1 MSENKPE
8 NAGTPGSPSSPA
20 PSGAN
25 AGVPSSAAPGV
36 PTPGTTPVEPAA
48 SLPPS
53 HEDAI
58 QSPMKDIAAK
68 SAGEG
73 ATASASPVLPVAPA
87 TGTARSTS
95 LPDDAS
101 ANAHLASTPSEA
113 AEEAAVRSSTD
124 DPDSASAVTP
134 TDPQSARQRDAA
146 EARSSAAAST
156 AKQEAAVH
164 ERDARHGRGHSE
176 SVTST
181 NAEPAAATKTVP
193 PVAPTLASSDPI
205 AGELTTTI
213 EAEDVAATEA
223 DAAPASRPAGAP
235 PPGFGAAPDFTATNP
250 PPPNALPPSPPR
262 YLKQNDS
269 AWTVFGRIIAA
280 RARQL
285 FDRAGQR
292 ITQRTLRIGVSAR
305 IFHPEPG
312 AKGLRG
318 KTLQYLEESIAH
330 WVMSR
335 DVLVFMIPTVGH
347 QGMLHPSN
355 IRLRDYAKHLDGLL
369 LQGGADVSPQSY
381 AEAATSH
388 EWPGDRVRDMY
399 ELELLHEFIESG
411 KPVLGVCRGCQ
422 LINVAFG
429 GTLYQDIAT
438 DVPTAGAHVN
448 ENYDQHRHGIHF
460 PDGSTL
466 VNMFPGRRDAIVNS
480 IHHQAVKT
488 LGRDLNIEAV
498 SASDGI
504 IEAVRYRRAPFVMGV
519 QWHPEFHRAGGPE
532 LLDCTPLL
540 DTFLRVAR
548 ETRF

>member
-1 MSENKPE
+1 MSENTPSTP
-8 NAGTPGSPSSPA
+8 GTPGTGSPA
-20 PSGAN
+20 ADSSVSN
-25 AGVPSSAAPGV
+25 AGSHIPAAAPASF
-36 PTPGTTPVEPAA
+36 PKSSDLPADAGQAGSKDAAVTAADRA
-48 SLPPS
+48 ST
-53 HEDAI
+53 D
-58 QSPMKDIAAK
+58 SP
-68 SAGEG
+68 
-73 ATASASPVLPVAPA
+73 ASASTVEPVD
-87 TGTARSTS
+87 TAK
-95 LPDDAS
+95 A
-101 ANAHLASTPSEA
+101 
-113 AEEAAVRSSTD
+113 
-124 DPDSASAVTP
+124 
-134 TDPQSARQRDAA
+134 QRDDAA
-146 EARSSAAAST
+146 EARASAARAAST
-156 AKQEAAVH
+156 QEASPSASAANKAL
-164 ERDARHGRGHSE
+164 DAKSSLAAQVE
-176 SVTST
+176 TAT
-181 NAEPAAATKTVP
+181 QAEASLAA
-193 PVAPTLASSDPI
+193 
-205 AGELTTTI
+205 EL
-213 EAEDVAATEA
+213 ENATEA
-223 DAAPASRPAGAP
+223 QAAEAEAEGAEMNAASATASVSPKPRSSLP
-235 PPGFGAAPDFTATNP
+235 PEFTAAPDFGTFRAP
-250 PPPNALPPSPPR
+250 PIPPDAPDMKAPPA
-262 YLKQNDS
+262 YLRQSDS
-269 AWTVFGRIIAA
+269 AWSVFGRVIKA
-280 RARQL
+280 RARQI

-355 IRLRDYAKHLDGLL
+355 IRLRDYAKQLDGLL

-381 AEAATSH
+381 TEPATRH

-399 ELELLHEFIESG
+399 ELELLHEFIEAG

-438 DVPTAGAHVN
+438 DVPTAGIHVN
-448 ENYDQHRHGIHF
+448 EQYDQHRHPIRF

-466 VNMFPGRRDAIVNS
+466 VNMFPGHREALVNS

-488 LGRDLNIEAV
+488 IGRDLNIEAV
-498 SASDGI
+498 SAHDGI

-519 QWHPEFHRAGGPE
+519 QWHPEFHRAGGDE

>member
-1 MSENKPE
+1 MSENKPD
-8 NAGTPGSPSSPA
+8 NAGKPGTPPSPSAS
-20 PSGAN
+20 PSGET
-25 AGVPSSAAPGV
+25 PSASKPDI
-36 PTPGTTPVEPAA
+36 TLDEPAA
-48 SLPPS
+48 SLPIS
-53 HEDAI
+53 HEDSI
-58 QSPMKDIAAK
+58 QSPIKDVVK
-68 SAGEG
+68 PHE
-73 ATASASPVLPVAPA
+73 T
-87 TGTARSTS
+87 
-95 LPDDAS
+95 
-101 ANAHLASTPSEA
+101 
-113 AEEAAVRSSTD
+113 STD
-124 DPDSASAVTP
+124 DPDSASAVTRA
-134 TDPQSARQRDAA
+134 DPQTARQRDAA

-156 AKQEAAVH
+156 AQQEAAVH
-164 ERDARHGRGHSE
+164 EREARDVRYAAVRPTTLVGSE
-176 SVTST
+176 PITGEVTVP
-181 NAEPAAATKTVP
+181 ADEVAAAEKAT
-193 PVAPTLASSDPI
+193 ASSARR
-205 AGELTTTI
+205 AG
-213 EAEDVAATEA
+213 
-223 DAAPASRPAGAP
+223 SP
-235 PPGFGAAPDFTATNP
+235 PPGFGAAPDFTASNP

-262 YLKQNDS
+262 YLKHNDS
-269 AWTVFGRIIAA
+269 AWTVFGRIVAA

-438 DVPTAGAHVN
+438 EVPTAGAHVN

-466 VNMFPGRRDAIVNS
+466 TNMFPGQRDAIVNS

-519 QWHPEFHRAGGPE
+519 QWHPEFHRAGGAE

>member
-8 NAGTPGSPSSPA
+8 NAGKPGSPSSP
-20 PSGAN
+20 
-25 AGVPSSAAPGV
+25 SAAPASSTPSTSSGA
-36 PTPGTTPVEPAA
+36 TPGTAKPDTLPPEPAA
-48 SLPPS
+48 SLPLS
-53 HEDAI
+53 HEDSV
-58 QSPMKDIAAK
+58 QSPIKDVVTP
-68 SAGEG
+68 SA
-73 ATASASPVLPVAPA
+73 ASP
-87 TGTARSTS
+87 
-95 LPDDAS
+95 
-101 ANAHLASTPSEA
+101 A

-124 DPDSASAVTP
+124 DPASASTVTP
-134 TDPQSARQRDAA
+134 TDPQTARQRDAA

-156 AKQEAAVH
+156 AQQEAEVH
-164 ERDARHGRGHSE
+164 ERAAR
-176 SVTST
+176 
-181 NAEPAAATKTVP
+181 K
-193 PVAPTLASSDPI
+193 
-205 AGELTTTI
+205 AGQTYRS
-213 EAEDVAATEA
+213 
-223 DAAPASRPAGAP
+223 PASRPATLENSEPLAGELSVPADEAALTEQEVKAEAAARPAGSP
-235 PPGFGAAPDFTATNP
+235 PPGFGAAPDFTASNP

-381 AEAATSH
+381 AEQATSP

-438 DVPTAGAHVN
+438 EVPTAGAHVN
-448 ENYDQHRHGIHF
+448 EHYDQHRHGIHF

-466 VNMFPGRRDAIVNS
+466 ANMFPGRREAIVNS

>member
-1 MSENKPE
+1 MSENNSD
-8 NAGTPGSPSSPA
+8 NAGTPGTPSPSMSQSGAAGSPSSPA
-20 PSGAN
+20 PSST
-25 AGVPSSAAPGV
+25 PSAPTPTPTPAREAKEAASTDSPESASNVTAESAA
-36 PTPGTTPVEPAA
+36 AA
-48 SLPPS
+48 QRR
-53 HEDAI
+53 DAEQARTSAAQAAAQQEAAARV
-58 QSPMKDIAAK
+58 QSVVSNAERAA
-68 SAGEG
+68 
-73 ATASASPVLPVAPA
+73 ATA
-87 TGTARSTS
+87 
-95 LPDDAS
+95 AS
-101 ANAHLASTPSEA
+101 ANPPA
-113 AEEAAVRSSTD
+113 AN
-124 DPDSASAVTP
+124 
-134 TDPQSARQRDAA
+134 
-146 EARSSAAAST
+146 AASGT
-156 AKQEAAVH
+156 
-164 ERDARHGRGHSE
+164 
-176 SVTST
+176 TSG
-181 NAEPAAATKTVP
+181 A
-193 PVAPTLASSDPI
+193 
-205 AGELTTTI
+205 
-213 EAEDVAATEA
+213 A
-223 DAAPASRPAGAP
+223 DAAAKAPAGGEPDGTLGASAKKDGAP
-235 PPGFGAAPDFTATNP
+235 PPGFGSAPDFSASNP
-250 PPPNALPPSPPR
+250 PPASAYPPGPPA
-262 YLKQNDS
+262 YLKHNDS
-269 AWTVFGRIIAA
+269 AWSVFGRVIAA
-280 RARQL
+280 HARQI
-285 FDRAGQR
+285 FDRAGRR

-381 AEAATSH
+381 AEVATRP

-399 ELELLHEFIESG
+399 ELELLHEFVESG

-438 DVPTAGAHVN
+438 DVPTAGVHVN
-448 ENYDQHRHGIHF
+448 EHYDQHRHSIHF
-460 PDGSTL
+460 PEGSTL
-466 VNMFPGRRDAIVNS
+466 VNMFPGRREAIVNS
-480 IHHQAVKT
+480 IHHQAVNQ

-498 SASDGI
+498 SGTDGI

>member
-1 MSENKPE
+1 MPPKRARPPLSLRRGKRPTRSRKPTRSSY
-8 NAGTPGSPSSPA
+8 ATPP
-20 PSGAN
+20 
-25 AGVPSSAAPGV
+25 VPR
-36 PTPGTTPVEPAA
+36 
-48 SLPPS
+48 
-53 HEDAI
+53 
-58 QSPMKDIAAK
+58 
-68 SAGEG
+68 
-73 ATASASPVLPVAPA
+73 VLRRQPRRRQRHQTSRRA
-87 TGTARSTS
+87 STS
-95 LPDDAS
+95 S
-101 ANAHLASTPSEA
+101 
-113 AEEAAVRSSTD
+113 RSG
-124 DPDSASAVTP
+124 
-134 TDPQSARQRDAA
+134 
-146 EARSSAAAST
+146 
-156 AKQEAAVH
+156 
-164 ERDARHGRGHSE
+164 ERECREHVVGRIRRARHCRFG
-176 SVTST
+176 
-181 NAEPAAATKTVP
+181 AA
-193 PVAPTLASSDPI
+193 
-205 AGELTTTI
+205 
-213 EAEDVAATEA
+213 
-223 DAAPASRPAGAP
+223 
-235 PPGFGAAPDFTATNP
+235 GFGAAPDFTATNP

-262 YLKQNDS
+262 YLKQTDS
-269 AWTVFGRIIAA
+269 AWSVFGRIIAA
-280 RARQL
+280 RARQI
-285 FDRAGQR
+285 FDRAGRR

-355 IRLRDYAKHLDGLL
+355 IRLRDYAKNLDGLL

-381 AEAATSH
+381 AEQATSP

-448 ENYDQHRHGIHF
+448 EHYDQHRHGIHF

-466 VNMFPGRRDAIVNS
+466 ANMFPGRRDAIVNS

-498 SASDGI
+498 SAADGI

>member
-8 NAGTPGSPSSPA
+8 NAGEPGSPSSP
-20 PSGAN
+20 
-25 AGVPSSAAPGV
+25 SAAPASSTSSGA
-36 PTPGTTPVEPAA
+36 TPDASKLPPEPAA
-48 SLPPS
+48 SLPLS
-53 HEDAI
+53 HEDSI
-58 QSPMKDIAAK
+58 QSPIKDVVAP
-68 SAGEG
+68 SA
-73 ATASASPVLPVAPA
+73 ASP
-87 TGTARSTS
+87 
-95 LPDDAS
+95 
-101 ANAHLASTPSEA
+101 A

-124 DPDSASAVTP
+124 DPDSASTVTP
-134 TDPQSARQRDAA
+134 TDPQTARQRDAA

-156 AKQEAAVH
+156 AQQEAEVHERAARKAGQVYKSPVTRPGTLGSSDPLAGELSAPADEAALTENEEKAQEAA
-164 ERDARHGRGHSE
+164 
-176 SVTST
+176 
-181 NAEPAAATKTVP
+181 AAARR
-193 PVAPTLASSDPI
+193 
-205 AGELTTTI
+205 AG
-213 EAEDVAATEA
+213 
-223 DAAPASRPAGAP
+223 SP

-381 AEAATSH
+381 AEQATSP

-438 DVPTAGAHVN
+438 EVPTAGAHVN
-448 ENYDQHRHGIHF
+448 EHYDQHRHGIHF

-466 VNMFPGRRDAIVNS
+466 VNMFPGRREAIVNS

>member
-1 MSENKPE
+1 MSEIKPD
-8 NAGTPGSPSSPA
+8 NAATPGSPPSSSASPV
-20 PSGAN
+20 PSGPTSGAHE
-25 AGVPSSAAPGV
+25 PSA
-36 PTPGTTPVEPAA
+36 TPAEPAA
-48 SLPPS
+48 SLAPS
-53 HEDAI
+53 PEDAI
-58 QSPMKDIAAK
+58 QSPIK
-68 SAGEG
+68 EPL
-73 ATASASPVLPVAPA
+73 T
-87 TGTARSTS
+87 R
-95 LPDDAS
+95 
-101 ANAHLASTPSEA
+101 A
-113 AEEAAVRSSTD
+113 AEEAVARSSTD
-124 DPDSASAVTP
+124 EPASASAITP
-134 TDPQSARQRDAA
+134 TAAPTARQRDAA
-146 EARSSAAAST
+146 LARSSAAAST
-156 AKQEAAVH
+156 AKQEAEVH
-164 ERDARHGRGHSE
+164 EREARRAG
-176 SVTST
+176 
-181 NAEPAAATKTVP
+181 APAARPEIMKGAGGLQGT
-193 PVAPTLASSDPI
+193 ASSLGTATTQTTSSAPSFTSSEPL
-205 AGELTTTI
+205 AGELTQSADDTV
-213 EAEDVAATEA
+213 AEETAATRA
-223 DAAPASRPAGAP
+223 RAAGAP
-235 PPGFGAAPDFTATNP
+235 PAGFGAAPDFTAANP

-262 YLKQNDS
+262 YLRQSDS
-269 AWTVFGRIIAA
+269 AWTVFGRIVAA

-369 LQGGADVSPQSY
+369 LQGGADVSPQTY

-438 DVPTAGAHVN
+438 DVPTAGTHVN
-448 ENYDQHRHGIHF
+448 ENYEQHRHGIHF

>member
-1 MSENKPE
+1 MSENKSNESNDSVAP
-8 NAGTPGSPSSPA
+8 GTPGT
-20 PSGAN
+20 G
-25 AGVPSSAAPGV
+25 SSAADSSGSIPGSHTPAV
-36 PTPGTTPVEPAA
+36 PPASSPKSSDIPPAAAQPGPKDTAAERASTDSPESASTVEPI
-48 SLPPS
+48 
-53 HEDAI
+53 DT
-58 QSPMKDIAAK
+58 AK
-68 SAGEG
+68 A
-73 ATASASPVLPVAPA
+73 
-87 TGTARSTS
+87 
-95 LPDDAS
+95 
-101 ANAHLASTPSEA
+101 
-113 AEEAAVRSSTD
+113 
-124 DPDSASAVTP
+124 
-134 TDPQSARQRDAA
+134 QRDDAA
-146 EARSSAAAST
+146 EARASAAKATQGTATSASAANKTIDAKVSLAAEVET
-156 AKQEAAVH
+156 ATQAEASLAAELENATAAQVAESEAANAT
-164 ERDARHGRGHSE
+164 ESATE
-176 SVTST
+176 SVTSK
-181 NAEPAAATKTVP
+181 P
-193 PVAPTLASSDPI
+193 ASS
-205 AGELTTTI
+205 L
-213 EAEDVAATEA
+213 
-223 DAAPASRPAGAP
+223 
-235 PPGFGAAPDFTATNP
+235 PPGFTTAPDFGTFRP
-250 PPPNALPPSPPR
+250 PPVPADSPDAKAPPA
-262 YLKQNDS
+262 YLRNSDS
-269 AWTVFGRIIAA
+269 AWSVFGRVIKA
-280 RARQL
+280 RARQI

-355 IRLRDYAKHLDGLL
+355 IRLRDYAKQLDGLL

-381 AEAATSH
+381 TEAATRH

-399 ELELLHEFIESG
+399 ELELLHEFIEAG

-438 DVPTAGAHVN
+438 DVPTAGVHVN
-448 ENYDQHRHGIHF
+448 EQYDQHRHPIRF

-466 VNMFPGRRDAIVNS
+466 VNMFPGHREALVNS

-488 LGRDLNIEAV
+488 IGRDLNIEAV
-498 SASDGI
+498 SAHDGI

-519 QWHPEFHRAGGPE
+519 QWHPEFHRAGGDE

>member
-1 MSENKPE
+1 MSGVVPRLSTPSAHGFRVGVVTKPIEPCIVRARHGGGDFAADCLLGRNVAGAGLRWPRGLADNEMVSTVRVPHAFSLNVMSENTSSNTSRLGP
-8 NAGTPGSPSSPA
+8 PSSTGRSEPSNSA
-20 PSGAN
+20 PRPTAPETVAHETPDHAAASVAHES
-25 AGVPSSAAPGV
+25 AVLPSQIQAAPG
-36 PTPGTTPVEPAA
+36 
-48 SLPPS
+48 S
-53 HEDAI
+53 HAF
-58 QSPMKDIAAK
+58 
-68 SAGEG
+68 
-73 ATASASPVLPVAPA
+73 
-87 TGTARSTS
+87 
-95 LPDDAS
+95 
-101 ANAHLASTPSEA
+101 
-113 AEEAAVRSSTD
+113 SS
-124 DPDSASAVTP
+124 SF
-134 TDPQSARQRDAA
+134 
-146 EARSSAAAST
+146 
-156 AKQEAAVH
+156 
-164 ERDARHGRGHSE
+164 
-176 SVTST
+176 
-181 NAEPAAATKTVP
+181 
-193 PVAPTLASSDPI
+193 ASSGSSP
-205 AGELTTTI
+205 
-213 EAEDVAATEA
+213 
-223 DAAPASRPAGAP
+223 PGAP
-235 PPGFGAAPDFTATNP
+235 PPGFGVAPDFETQRP
-250 PPPNALPPSPPR
+250 PPDSVLSAPPA
-262 YLKQNDS
+262 YLKHNDS
-269 AWTVFGRIIAA
+269 AWSVLGRTVLAHTR
-280 RARQL
+280 RL

-312 AKGLRG
+312 ARGLRG

-381 AEAATSH
+381 AEAASRP

-399 ELELLHEFIESG
+399 ELELLHEFVESG

-429 GTLYQDIAT
+429 GTLYQDIAS
-438 DVPTAGAHVN
+438 DVPTADVHVN
-448 ENYDQHRHGIHF
+448 EHYDQHRHAVRF

-466 VNMFPGRRDAIVNS
+466 ASMFPGRHEAVVNS

-498 SASDGI
+498 SSTDGL
-504 IEAVRYRRAPFVMGV
+504 IEAVRYRRAPFVVGV

-540 DTFLRVAR
+540 DAFLRVAR